1 MFNSYSSSPY
11 NLRSTNPEF
20 AQNGFA
26 QQQSQNTD
34 FDPYTTDNFAQNNRQ
49 PYIEGVNQGQV
60 ENPMIGASQ
69 LGQVSEGSLYPIQ
82 SSTDTPYLNNNTGYS
97 SYGDG
102 GRVTGSMPNDLANNA
117 RSRLNILGLSQLMRN
132 YASDERE
139 HTPGFVSYAEGG
151 HVDSLQSTNPE
162 FEEEVFYERPMDEIP
177 MVDSSQF
184 DTDIDESEEYKP
196 YHSLAEIIR
205 QQGQGEDTILAHINP
220 IEAAVLK
227 SMGGSGTINPKTG
240 LPQFGLFSNPKKW
253 FKSVVGPAAGVVLGN
268 MILPGLGGII
278 GGALGGATG
287 SAVRG
292 RKDYMQ
298 SALRGASMGAA
309 APTAASLLG
318 SGASSM
324 GAGSVGNYL
333 TNYGTRN
340 AILPSL
346 GIGNNAGSGS
356 IPGVQ
361 AAESTASTVGR
372 EAGKKAAEQSFADK
386 LMINSKD
393 FFTQPS
399 NIMSTAVLA
408 NQLIPQKEKNVK
420 ETTPEEIASNEKRY
434 RNASRLSQAELEAE
448 AAYSLAQREAK
459 RRARNNLYGLESSS
473 VTPLYRKVNS
483 PAEYENTRRWLEYYD
498 NPEFTGNQVRM
509 KDGGIAKHPSF
520 NPSVGYDI
528 EEIEYP
534 MGIIGY
540 LNGYSGGQDD
550 DINAKLSD
558 GEYVIDASTV
568 SDLGDGNNANG
579 AKKLDQMR
587 RNIREHK
594 RGGSIKMPPKAK
606 SLLSYMRG

>member
-1 MFNSYSSSPY
+1 MFNPY
-11 NLRSTNPEF
+11 NNPYN
-20 AQNGFA
+20 QFA

-34 FDPYTTDNFAQNNRQ
+34 FDPYTTDNFAQNDKQ

-60 ENPMIGASQ
+60 GNPMIGATQ

-102 GRVTGSMPNDLANNA
+102 GHVNSPRN
-117 RSRLNILGLSQLMRN
+117 RLNILGLSQLIRN
-132 YASDERE
+132 
-139 HTPGFVSYAEGG
+139 YAEGG
-151 HVDSLQSTNPE
+151 HVESPE
-162 FEEEVFYERPMDEIP
+162 FEEEFDGMP
-177 MVDSSQF
+177 MVDASEV
-184 DTDIDESEEYKP
+184 DTDMEQSEEYKP

-205 QQGQGEDTILAHINP
+205 QQGEGEDTILAHINP

-240 LPQFGLFSNPKKW
+240 LPQFGGGVLSARYWKKGAW
-253 FKSVVGPAAGVVLGN
+253 KRDLAAVVGNVIGN
-268 MILPGLGGII
+268 AILPGI
-278 GGALGGATG
+278 GGPIG
-287 SAVRG
+287 SAIGSAAGTKIRG
-292 RKDYMQ
+292 RKDYAPHMLK
-298 SALRGASMGAA
+298 SAAISAA

-333 TNYGTRN
+333 TNYGNTN

-361 AAESTASTVGR
+361 AAESTASTAGR
-372 EAGKKAAEQSFADK
+372 EAGKKAVEQSFADK
-386 LMINSKD
+386 LMVNSKD

-408 NQLIPQKEKNVK
+408 NQLIPQKEKKVK
-420 ETTPEEIASNEKRY
+420 ETTPEEIAANEKRY

-509 KDGGIAKHPSF
+509 KEGGSF
-520 NPSVGYDI
+520 NPYSSY
-528 EEIEYP
+528 EIEYP

-540 LNGYSGGQDD
+540 LQGHSGGQDD

-594 RGGSIKMPPKAK
+594 RGGSINMPPKAK
-606 SLLSYMRG
+606 SLLSYMGG

>member
-34 FDPYTTDNFAQNNRQ
+34 FDPYTTDNFAQNIISGEPNRQ

-60 ENPMIGASQ
+60 GNPM

-82 SSTDTPYLNNNTGYS
+82 SSTDMPYLNNTGYS
-97 SYGDG
+97 NFADG
-102 GRVTGSMPNDLANNA
+102 GRVNDLANNA

-151 HVDSLQSTNPE
+151 HVESPE
-162 FEEEVFYERPMDEIP
+162 FEEEFDGMP
-177 MVDSSQF
+177 MVDASQF
-184 DTDIDESEEYKP
+184 NTDMEQSEEYKLLP
-196 YHSLAEIIR
+196 GLAEIIR
-205 QQGQGEDTILAHINP
+205 QQGEGEDTILAHINP

-240 LPQFGLFSNPKKW
+240 LPQFRGGFFSARYWNKGAWKRDALAI
-253 FKSVVGPAAGVVLGN
+253 VGNVIGN
-268 MILPGLGGII
+268 MILPGI
-278 GGALGGATG
+278 GGPIGAAAG
-287 SAVRG
+287 SAAGTKIRG
-292 RKDYMQ
+292 RKDYAGHMAK
-298 SALRGASMGAA
+298 SAALAAA

-333 TNYGTRN
+333 TNYGNTN

-346 GIGNNAGSGS
+346 GIGNSAGSGS

-361 AAESTASTVGR
+361 AGETAASTVSR
-372 EAGKKAAEQSFADK
+372 EAGKKAVEQSFADK
-386 LMINSKD
+386 LMVNSKD

-408 NQLIPQKEKNVK
+408 NQLIPQKEKKVK
-420 ETTPEEIASNEKRY
+420 ETTPEEIAANEKRY
-434 RNASRLSQAELEAE
+434 RNASRLSQSELEAE

-459 RRARNNLYGLESSS
+459 RRARNDLYGLESSS

-509 KDGGIAKHPSF
+509 KEGGSF
-520 NPSVGYDI
+520 NPYSSY
-528 EEIEYP
+528 ETEYP

-587 RNIREHK
+587 RNIRVHK
-594 RGGSIKMPPKAK
+594 RGGSIKMPPKAH